1 MCADHLFFNKEKT
14 SCVSCTEKTPNCR
27 HCDVDGECI
36 ECSDGLYMNM
46 SHPVQTW
53 CHVANIPNCV
63 QPDPVNSA

>member
-46 SHPVQTW
+46 SHPVQT
-53 CHVANIPNCV
+53 
-63 QPDPVNSA
+63 